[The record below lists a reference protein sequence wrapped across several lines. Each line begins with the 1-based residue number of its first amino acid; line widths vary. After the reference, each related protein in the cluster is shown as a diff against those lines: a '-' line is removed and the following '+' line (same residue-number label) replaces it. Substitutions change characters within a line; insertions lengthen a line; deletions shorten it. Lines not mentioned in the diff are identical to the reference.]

1 MFKKLIDTN
10 IFIDRFLNPVL
21 YQDIFLSD
29 GLVFLSSVV
38 MMELRA
44 GAHTKESMK
53 AVNELFEF
61 FRRVGRI
68 VVPSIKDYEKA
79 GEILSNLQTSKGYD
93 IKKASSITNEKGQ

>member
-68 VVPSIKDYEKA
+68 VVPSIKDYEK
-79 GEILSNLQTSKGYD
+79 
-93 IKKASSITNEKGQ
+93 KGQ